1 MKIIETEILD
11 LDVKNIDQEK
21 VNLSNKII
29 KKVSPVL
36 DKRYYQKLL
45 EVKELKNQITLKR
58 ENILKEKKEIANLIA
73 SYEKKK
79 KITNLLNGVSNL
91 LSVRIPDGSLKRE
104 LVVLLKIAE
113 KLDTKKLDSYIKS
126 VTKK

>member
-11 LDVKNIDQEK
+11 LDLKNIDQEK
-21 VNLSNKII
+21 VKLSDKII

-36 DKRYYQKLL
+36 DKSYYQKLL
-45 EVKELKNQITLKR
+45 EVKELKNQVTLKR
-58 ENILKEKKEIANLIA
+58 QNILKEKKEIANLIA

-91 LSVRIPDGSLKRE
+91 LSVRIPEGSLKRE
-104 LVVLLKIAE
+104 LVILLKIAE